1 MLQDK
6 KQWCLQNKVE
16 SFKLD
21 ISSEQDAQKVAGIAD
36 LFKADAIVNF
46 AAESHVDN
54 SIRDPNVFFKT
65 NVIGCA
71 NMLNIAKERD
81 LRFH

>member
-1 MLQDK
+1 M
-6 KQWCLQNKVE
+6 
-16 SFKLD
+16 
-21 ISSEQDAQKVAGIAD
+21 
-36 LFKADAIVNF
+36 FKADAIVNF